1 MRDAIVDVADQSA
14 RFYDS
19 AGVDAPWAAHLA
31 VDDSEGQVVGACS
44 FKGPPNNDRAVEIA
58 YVTFPPYERQGIAS
72 AMADQLVAIADSSTE
87 VDLIVAH
94 TLREENASVRILR
107 RLGFQLVGEVIDD
120 PADGPVW
127 RWELAS
133 STRST

>member
-1 MRDAIVDVADQSA
+1 MRIANVIGRVTLSVRHHALRGERLLVVLPWSAKTGITGKDHDYSIVAHDELG
-14 RFYDS
+14 
-19 AGVDAPWAAHLA
+19 AGV
-31 VDDSEGQVVGACS
+31 G
-44 FKGPPNNDRAVEIA
+44 
-58 YVTFPPYERQGIAS
+58 
-72 AMADQLVAIADSSTE
+72 QLVAIAESSAE